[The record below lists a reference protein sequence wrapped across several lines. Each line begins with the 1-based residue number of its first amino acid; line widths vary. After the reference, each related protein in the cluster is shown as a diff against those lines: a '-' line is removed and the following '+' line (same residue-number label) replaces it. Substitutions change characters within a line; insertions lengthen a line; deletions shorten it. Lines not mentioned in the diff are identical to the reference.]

1 VKTKKTSAAGGL
13 ADCPQASL
21 VSRMSLIRDN
31 QQGAIEQRFDLGGR
45 HTVRLAL
52 CTVAVV
58 PIESR

>member
-1 VKTKKTSAAGGL
+1 
-13 ADCPQASL
+13 
-21 VSRMSLIRDN
+21 MSLIRDN